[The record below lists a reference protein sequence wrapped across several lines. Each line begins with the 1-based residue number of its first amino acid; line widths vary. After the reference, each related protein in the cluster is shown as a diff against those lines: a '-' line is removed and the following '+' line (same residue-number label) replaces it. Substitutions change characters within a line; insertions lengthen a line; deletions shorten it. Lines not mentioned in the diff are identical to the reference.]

1 MGLKIEI
8 ILFVLVTCIGFG
20 AFNIQ
25 LDEVEKDTE
34 LSTKELE
41 FNDTTFTEV
50 DTKRLQAKAYGTYGV
65 KDDGVLVIEN
75 LRYQTDTIDSL
86 LANHGTYK
94 GAIIYL
100 EGDVVMDDN
109 NGYHYETQQA
119 EYNQESEVLDITA
132 PFVVKGD
139 KKIFKGDTL
148 QYNTRTQEVF
158 STVVDAI
165 FYTQE
170 K

>member
-8 ILFVLVTCIGFG
+8 FLFTLIAVIGFG
-20 AFNIQ
+20 AFTIR
-25 LDEVEKDTE
+25 LDGAKKDTQH
-34 LSTKELE
+34 STKELE
-41 FNDTTFTEV
+41 FSNTTFTEV
-50 DTKRLQAKAYGTYGV
+50 DTQRLQAKAYGTHGV
-65 KDDGVLVIEN
+65 RDDGVLTIEN
-75 LRYQTDTIDSL
+75 VRYQTDSIKSL

-100 EGDVVMDDN
+100 EGDVVMDDS

-148 QYNTRTQEVF
+148 QYNTKTQEVF

-165 FYTQE
+165 LYTQD